1 MKMFHRLSVELKD
14 LDDLIYFFLQKK
26 NSSSFLLNTKIQ
38 QKVKKRNDGHFE
50 RMIRHFSGFSQQL
63 QTLNSITSI
72 VMNACANSLSQLSI
86 RWLCMFRAKKQCD

>member
-14 LDDLIYFFLQKK
+14 LDDLIYFFSQK